1 MVAFLPPPLLFSAS
15 FLALQLLPV
24 LGCFWTCPPPRTPSP
39 ALPSRIRKTAQTFHP
54 RRPYPGPWP
63 GKPTPYPGT
72 PTPYP
77 ATPTPYPG
85 TPTPYPSTPTPYPG
99 TPSLTLPPQALIK
112 LSMEEDEKAEHVP
125 STSKIPAV
133 TAPTKTPK
141 SDSNTPSTTTPHLA
155 WGFVG
160 VVGLVVVGVKCR
172 RRQKTADPRS
182 PTPQVPPRPSPED
195 GYVEPN
201 PVLPRHAPDGHQ
213 GSTRHPMLSRA
224 RSRTSSTNI
233 YDEIPLP
240 GRNQTRLLRQDSN
253 GYVMMLPTPLQ
264 PHRESAESEGDSRK
278 SFRPPPWYEAR
289 QPPTS
294 SPAQQT
300 TRSGTPNLLEL

>member
-1 MVAFLPPPLLFSAS
+1 MVAFLSPPLLFSAP
-15 FLALQLLPV
+15 FLALLLSPFFGV
-24 LGCFWTCPPPRTPSP
+24 CPGL
-39 ALPSRIRKTAQTFHP
+39 A
-54 RRPYPGPWP
+54 
-63 GKPTPYPGT
+63 
-72 PTPYP
+72 
-77 ATPTPYPG
+77 
-85 TPTPYPSTPTPYPG
+85 
-99 TPSLTLPPQALIK
+99 LTLPPTTSNNTTEATNIVRERKGGEGLAQTINEQNSGRDSDK
-112 LSMEEDEKAEHVP
+112 KDPKDE
-125 STSKIPAV
+125 
-133 TAPTKTPK
+133 
-141 SDSNTPSTTTPHLA
+141 SNTQSTTTPHSA

-160 VVGLVVVGVKCR
+160 VVGLVVGGVKCR
-172 RRQKTADPRS
+172 RRQKSADPSS